1 MGDTAQLS
9 IEEINEINEFG
20 FHLSS
25 ALSRTQRPSVARQPV
40 SASDE
45 LGAADDGIAAVERRL
60 SPGIARALFV
70 VKP

>member
-1 MGDTAQLS
+1 MGDTAELS
-9 IEEINEINEFG
+9 IDEINEINEFG

-25 ALSRTQRPSVARQPV
+25 ALSRTARPPL
-40 SASDE
+40 SALDKVE
-45 LGAADDGIAAVERRL
+45 PKDDGITATERRL